1 MLFSSLCLASLA
13 VVTATPARLVSMRL
27 GTRGYLP
34 QDGGC
39 RPGDTLC
46 DPVLADGTGGWC
58 ANLKNDPSNCGACG
72 EMCGASFGRCTN
84 GYCPAND
91 PNACQKGWTGCEGG
105 PGGYF
110 PFTCTDLQ
118 NDVTNCGNCFIRCR
132 DHQTCKGGE
141 CVDDANAPPI
151 PPLLDQ
157 SCQKGFLWCDGS
169 CRNIQND
176 NENCGR
182 CRVMCADGQNCVDG
196 TCTPKTT
203 CPQDYCGGV
212 GCVNKQNDNRHCGK
226 CNNKCEPGKN
236 CWNGV
241 CS

>member
-1 MLFSSLCLASLA
+1 
-13 VVTATPARLVSMRL
+13 MRL
-27 GTRGYLP
+27 GARGYLP

-72 EMCGASFGRCTN
+72 QQCGGTFGRCTN

-91 PNACQKGWTGCEGG
+91 PNACKNGLTGCEGG

-118 NDVTNCGNCFIRCR
+118 NDVTNCGTCFVRCR
-132 DHQTCKGGE
+132 DKQTCKGG
-141 CVDDANAPPI
+141 D
-151 PPLLDQ
+151 
-157 SCQKGFLWCDGS
+157 
-169 CRNIQND
+169 CRNLQND
-176 NENCGR
+176 NENCGQ
-182 CRVMCADGQNCVDG
+182 CRAMCADGQNCVDG
-196 TCTPKTT
+196 TCTPKMT

-212 GCVNKQNDNRHCGK
+212 GCVNKQNDNQHCGK
-226 CNNKCEPGKN
+226 CFNKCAPGKN
-236 CWNGV
+236 CWSGV